1 MVMAKK
7 RIGILTGGGDARL
20 LPAVRAGG
28 FATLRDCDFGA
39 FLRGLAAFASTR
51 LVAAFFATFADFLD
65 VLLAIA
71 FTRRCLRYATV
82 TTAACREC

>member
-1 MVMAKK
+1 
-7 RIGILTGGGDARL
+7 
-20 LPAVRAGG
+20 
-28 FATLRDCDFGA
+28 LRDCDFGA

-71 FTRRCLRYATV
+71 FTRRCLAMQLSGDGSVPGTLTYTAVQTV
-82 TTAACREC
+82 DVGHYGI